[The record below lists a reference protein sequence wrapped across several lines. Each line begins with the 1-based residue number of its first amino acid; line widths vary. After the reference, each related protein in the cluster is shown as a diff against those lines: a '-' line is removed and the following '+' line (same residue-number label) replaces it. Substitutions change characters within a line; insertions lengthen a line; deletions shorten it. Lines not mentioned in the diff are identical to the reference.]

1 MSNGIIVYS
10 ANNTVNADST
20 KMNGIFYR
28 DNGTY
33 LNSATI
39 PSTGFQLLFSISTP
53 VEEPDY
59 LWTGT
64 LGSYSISI
72 SSAGQ
77 AIRTQYTAPTAV
89 ANADNCFNYPPSITN
104 IATQVYSFGT
114 PVINFN
120 GDYGL
125 VARGSNSPQVG
136 VDPLTISQDRKAYY
150 LHPNSSGQVLRSGSA
165 TSVPSS
171 YGTSIASYSQ
181 PNQLPG
187 STIFFER
194 TFLNPPLIFITQS
207 SGPIALHYMTKDG
220 NGRYNGMTVV
230 AASSP
235 STQGLAGTSWY
246 TPNTYTYTYF
256 LVSDEVPQNVTPSDN
271 GLKVFNQFSET
282 VYDSSY
288 FTPTLR
294 FIQATRPEFFLRSF
308 YRLPSCGSVGS
319 VGYGN
324 LRSKLFTLN
333 SFEGICLNNIN
344 SIAGHTAYTSFVR
357 QGDSSLGPTTF
368 WGVYAHVV
376 GTQVDLRGI
385 GTNGIFMEP
394 SEIRPGWGNS
404 WAYQPFDRVADY
416 LFANYSY

>member
-28 DNGTY
+28 DNGIY
-33 LNSATI
+33 LNTANI
-39 PSTGFQLLFSISTP
+39 PSTGFQLLFSIATP

-72 SSAGQ
+72 SASGQ
-77 AIRTQYTAPTAV
+77 AFQTQFVGPV
-89 ANADNCFNYPPSITN
+89 AFENADNCNKYPPSITN

-114 PVINFN
+114 PVINTN
-120 GDYGL
+120 DYGFY
-125 VARGSNSPQVG
+125 ARGANSFSVLVQ
-136 VDPLTISQDRKAYY
+136 PLTISQDRKAYY
-150 LHPNSSGQVLRSGSA
+150 LHPDSNGQALRSASA
-165 TSVPSS
+165 TSIPSS

-181 PNQLPG
+181 PNQLVG
-187 STIFFER
+187 STIFFDR

-207 SGPIALHYMTKDG
+207 SGPIALHYMTRDG

-230 AASSP
+230 AASTL
-235 STQGLAGTSWY
+235 STQGLAGTSAY

-256 LVSDEVPQNVTPSDN
+256 LVSDEVPNNVSPSNN

-282 VYDSSY
+282 IYDSSY
-288 FTPTLR
+288 FTPTFR
-294 FIQATRPEFFLRSF
+294 NITAGNPQFAVRGF
-308 YRLPSCGSVGS
+308 YRLPSCSSVGS
-319 VGYGN
+319 VGYLN
-324 LRSKLFTLN
+324 YRSQQFTLN
-333 SFEGICLNNIN
+333 AFEGICLNNLN
-344 SIAGHTAYTSFVR
+344 SITGHTAYTSFVR
-357 QGDSSLGPTTF
+357 QGDSSAGPTTF
-368 WGVYAHVV
+368 WGDYVHVV
-376 GTQVDLRGI
+376 GTAVDCRGL

-394 SEIRPGWGNS
+394 SEIRPGWANS
-404 WAYQPFDRVADY
+404 WSYRDLSLTNY